1 MLAIDAGHGMMNTGM
16 GYDPGATARH
26 GGKTY
31 KEADIAL
38 EYALTM
44 KQVCIDLGIP
54 YKLTRSVKLQPAPL
68 SRRVARMKG
77 ARALISFHCNAGG
90 GTGTET
96 IYGDDS
102 DTRWALAVQ
111 DAALKGLELRN
122 RGLKDDSTTRHGK
135 LAILQGSFPSALL
148 ELGFIDNRD
157 DVHRMTERARRLKV
171 CYGIATAY
179 IRIYGNKN

>member
-1 MLAIDAGHGMMNTGM
+1 
-16 GYDPGATARH
+16 
-26 GGKTY
+26 
-31 KEADIAL
+31 
-38 EYALTM
+38 
-44 KQVCIDLGIP
+44 
-54 YKLTRSVKLQPAPL
+54 
-68 SRRVARMKG
+68 MKG

-96 IYGDDS
+96 IYGIEGKDA
-102 DTRWALAVQ
+102 RWCLGVQ

-122 RGLKDDSTTRHGK
+122 RGIKDDSTTRHGK

>member
-1 MLAIDAGHGMMNTGM
+1 MLAIDAGHGMMNTGI
-16 GYDPGATARH
+16 GYDPGAVGNGR
-26 GGKTY
+26 

-44 KQVCIDLGIP
+44 KQVCVDLGIP

-68 SRRVARMKG
+68 KHRVSRMKG
-77 ARALISFHCNAGG
+77 AKALISFHCNSTPGA
-90 GTGTET
+90 TGTET
-96 IYGDDS
+96 LYSTEEKDA
-102 DTRWALAVQ
+102 RWCLGVQ

-122 RGLKDDSTTRHGK
+122 RGIKDDATTRHGK

-148 ELGFIDNRD
+148 EIGFIDNRD
-157 DVHRMTERARRLKV
+157 DVQRMTERSRRLKV